1 MHVAELA
8 AFLILLAALFGSAEV
23 LRRRGIPADSTR
35 RYTHVAGAS
44 VSALL
49 PAFLG
54 LAETVALGVVI
65 AAALAWTRSRGLLR
79 SVHDVER
86 PTLGA
91 VLFPLGLALAAIV
104 GWAQPAAYAL
114 GALTLALADPAAALV
129 GGRVKSPRWAVWR
142 GTKSLAGSLAF
153 AAVVVAMGLVM
164 TAWVPLGFGAIL
176 VAAFFLAVVEGSL
189 GFGFDNLVVAPLAAL
204 RWRAAL
210 SF

>member
-1 MHVAELA
+1 VHLAELA
-8 AFLILLAALFGSAEV
+8 AFLTLVAALFGSAEV

-54 LAETVALGVVI
+54 LAETVALGAVI
-65 AAALAWTRSRGLLR
+65 AAVLAWTRSRGMLR

-86 PTLGA
+86 PTVGA

-104 GWAQPAAYAL
+104 GWAQPAFYVL

-129 GGRVKSPRWAVWR
+129 GGRIRSVRWAVWR

-153 AAVVVAMGLVM
+153 AAVVIAMGLVV
-164 TAWVPLGFGAIL
+164 TIWTPLGPGAIL
-176 VAAFFLAVVEGSL
+176 VAALFLAVVEGSL
-189 GFGFDNLVVAPLAAL
+189 GFGFDNLVLPPLAVL
-204 RWRAAL
+204 SWRAVL
-210 SF
+210 SP